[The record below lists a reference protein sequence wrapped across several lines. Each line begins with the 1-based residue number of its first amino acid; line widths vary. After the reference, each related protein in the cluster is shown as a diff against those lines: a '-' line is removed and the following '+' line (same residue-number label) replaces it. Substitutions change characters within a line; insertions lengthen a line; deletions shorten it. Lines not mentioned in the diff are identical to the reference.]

1 MKFVPHDYQ
10 THAIEKILE
19 LPSCGLF
26 LEMGLG
32 KTVCTLTAI
41 HELIYDR
48 FTIFRVLVIA
58 PKRVAEDTWTTE
70 AEKWDHLQHLKISRV
85 LGSAKERLEALR
97 EDADVYV
104 INRENVVWLVENHKW
119 NFDMVVVDE
128 LSSFKNNQAK
138 RFKAL
143 RKMIPLADRFVGLT
157 GTPAPNGMI
166 DLWPQLYL
174 IDRGERLG
182 KTITCY
188 RQRYFF
194 PAKVNGPVVYTWEL
208 KPGSAEAITKKI
220 SDVCISMKAEDYLT
234 MPELTVNDIKVKLA
248 PAEEARYRELER
260 QRILELEGETIT
272 AVTAAAACNKLLQMA
287 DGCVYDAAGVPV
299 KIHERKLDAL
309 ADILEF
315 SQGQPVLVFYNYR
328 FELDQLRERFGATR
342 TIQGQQDI
350 RDWNTGRIPLLLAQ
364 PASMGHGLNLQAGGH
379 IIVWYGL
386 TWSLELYQQAN
397 ARLYRQGQQEA
408 VVIHRLIAAGT
419 MDEEVV
425 RRLESKTMGQESLLE
440 AVKARIRRYKDAAHK
455 NPKRTHGY
463 QSAGVHPP
471 QWSSRLPQADEIDP
485 AGR

>member
-272 AVTAAAACNKLLQMA
+272 AVTAAAACNKLLQM
-287 DGCVYDAAGVPV
+287 GNRISGIGTPGGSRCCW
-299 KIHERKLDAL
+299 R
-309 ADILEF
+309 
-315 SQGQPVLVFYNYR
+315 SQR
-328 FELDQLRERFGATR
+328 A
-342 TIQGQQDI
+342 
-350 RDWNTGRIPLLLAQ
+350 WA
-364 PASMGHGLNLQAGGH
+364 
-379 IIVWYGL
+379 
-386 TWSLELYQQAN
+386 
-397 ARLYRQGQQEA
+397 
-408 VVIHRLIAAGT
+408 
-419 MDEEVV
+419 MD
-425 RRLESKTMGQESLLE
+425 
-440 AVKARIRRYKDAAHK
+440 
-455 NPKRTHGY
+455 
-463 QSAGVHPP
+463 
-471 QWSSRLPQADEIDP
+471 
-485 AGR
+485 

>member
-1 MKFVPHDYQ
+1 M
-10 THAIEKILE
+10 
-19 LPSCGLF
+19 
-26 LEMGLG
+26 
-32 KTVCTLTAI
+32 
-41 HELIYDR
+41 
-48 FTIFRVLVIA
+48 
-58 PKRVAEDTWTTE
+58 
-70 AEKWDHLQHLKISRV
+70 QHLKISRV

-194 PAKVNGPVVYTWEL
+194 PAKGPVVYTWEL

-419 MDEEVV
+419 MDEDWKAKRWARRACWRLSRPEYGGIRMLHIKTPNGRMDINLPEFIRRSGPADC
-425 RRLESKTMGQESLLE
+425 RRLMKL
-440 AVKARIRRYKDAAHK
+440 IRRGGDEALMAALREDLAAEEDQA
-455 NPKRTHGY
+455 NRDEDRI
-463 QSAGVHPP
+463 QEI
-471 QWSSRLPQADEIDP
+471 SRLITKLRAEKAAIANPTKRRKVIKILKEEME
-485 AGR
+485 R